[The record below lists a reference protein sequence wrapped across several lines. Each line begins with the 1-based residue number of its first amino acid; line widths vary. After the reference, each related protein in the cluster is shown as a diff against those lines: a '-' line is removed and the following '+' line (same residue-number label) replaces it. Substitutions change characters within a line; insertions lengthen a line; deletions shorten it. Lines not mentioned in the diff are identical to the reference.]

1 MPSGPDGF
9 VSHPRYT
16 EEFERARALVLAHP
30 RRWQVI
36 YHYDGDGIASAS
48 CAVRALA
55 RLGYP
60 VQATALLGVERDRV
74 AALIGSMSG
83 PLLVVDT
90 GAAWLD
96 LFAGHSQPVVVLD
109 HHTYSG
115 APTPPSLPKHVAF
128 VNPVDWGVDGMRELC
143 ASTLTW
149 LFGVFL
155 DPTNW
160 DNAPWGLSGAI
171 ADRQHVGGLHGLN
184 ARLVEEAARRSVLV
198 RRRGL
203 ALFGPTIGAALAGS
217 IDPFLRGL
225 SGRSDACEAFLRSL
239 PLDPGRSPTALS
251 DDENRRLAGAIKSRL
266 EAANVEPEY
275 RNVLDQERWFIPSI
289 GLDAEEV
296 SNLQNATGRLGMP
309 GVGVAFA
316 LGDPRAAERAREAEA
331 HWRSGILAGLR
342 RLEDEGVKSMRFL
355 RWFESPDTTLAG
367 TQAGLAM
374 LYLLPPDLPV
384 FAFSE
389 GGTGPTKLSA
399 RGTSRQ
405 VRRGLDLARVC
416 REAAEAV
423 GGEGGGH
430 RIASGATIPSGSR
443 EAFLAAADRILADQL
458 PTPSIGAA

>member
-9 VSHPRYT
+9 VPHPRYT
-16 EEFERARALVLAHP
+16 EEFERARALLLAHP
-30 RRWQVI
+30 RRWRVI
-36 YHYDGDGIASAS
+36 YHYDADGIASAS
-48 CAVRALA
+48 SAVRALA

-74 AALIGSMSG
+74 AALIASTSG
-83 PLLVVDT
+83 PLLVLDT

-96 LFAGHSQPVVVLD
+96 LFARHRHPVVVLD
-109 HHTYSG
+109 HHTYPG
-115 APTPPSLPKHVAF
+115 APTPPSLPDHVAF
-128 VNPVDWGVDGMRELC
+128 VNPLDWGVDGMRELC

-149 LFGVFL
+149 LFSVFL

-171 ADRQHVGGLHGLN
+171 GDRQHVGGLRGLN
-184 ARLVEEAARRSVLV
+184 ARLVEEAARRSVVV
-198 RRRGL
+198 RRKGL
-203 ALFGPTIGAALAGS
+203 ALFGPTLGAALAGS

-225 SGRSDACEAFLRSL
+225 SGRREASETFLREL
-239 PLDPGRSPTALS
+239 GVDPGRSPTALS
-251 DDENRRLAGAIKSRL
+251 ADENHRLAAVLRARL
-266 EAANVEPEY
+266 EAAKVEPEY
-275 RNVLDQERWFIPSI
+275 VSVLDQERWFIPSL

-296 SNLQNATGRLGMP
+296 SNLQNATGRVGTP

-316 LGDPRAAERAREAEA
+316 LGDSRAAALARGAEE
-331 HWRSGILAGLR
+331 HWRSGILTGLR
-342 RLEDEGVKSMRFL
+342 RLEDEGVKSMRYL

-389 GGTGPTKLSA
+389 RETGPTKLSG
-399 RGTSRQ
+399 RGTTRL
-405 VRRGLDLARVC
+405 VERGLDLALVC

-430 RIASGATIPSGSR
+430 RIASGATIPPGSR
-443 EAFLAAADRILADQL
+443 EAFLGAADRILAGQL
-458 PTPSIGAA
+458 STPSIGAA